1 MHQELTVADR
11 ILKQVAQHPGCLI
24 DDLDL
29 GEPRATWNQIF
40 LEVDRL
46 SRAGHL
52 RLRMEGRGRYILRP
66 APHHIGDDTP

>member
-1 MHQELTVADR
+1 
-11 ILKQVAQHPGCLI
+11 
-24 DDLDL
+24 
-29 GEPRATWNQIF
+29 